1 MAKGDLMKTA
11 SIVLGVALLLISAI
25 SLAQDT
31 TSSGKSKSEVRTITG
46 CLTRGDSTDKLVLD
60 GNDGS
65 TWDVKSDKVVLADHV
80 GHTVTAKGTV
90 SNVTMHNMKEEAK
103 DAASSAGVKKHNSEH
118 GDLEIQSLKMVSKSC
133 K

>member
-1 MAKGDLMKTA
+1 MKTSGIA
-11 SIVLGVALLLISAI
+11 LALGLLLITTV

-31 TSSGKSKSEVRTITG
+31 TSSGKSKSDVRTITG
-46 CLTRGDSTDKLVLD
+46 CLAQGSSSDKYVLN

-65 TWDVKSDKVVLADHV
+65 TWDLKSDTVALADHI
-80 GHTVTAKGTV
+80 GHTITAKGTV

-103 DAASSAGVKKHNSEH
+103 DAASSAGVKKSNNEH
-118 GDLEIQSLKMVSKSC
+118 GDLEVASVKMVSKSC

>member
-1 MAKGDLMKTA
+1 MKT
-11 SIVLGVALLLISAI
+11 SGIVLALGLLLIAAV

-31 TSSGKSKSEVRTITG
+31 TSSGKSKSDVRTITG
-46 CLTRGDSTDKLVLD
+46 CLAQGSSSDKYVLN

-65 TWDVKSDKVVLADHV
+65 TWDLKSDTVALADHI
-80 GHTVTAKGTV
+80 GHTITAKGTA

-103 DAASSAGVKKHNSEH
+103 DAASSAGMKKSNNEH
-118 GDLEIQSLKMVSKSC
+118 GDLEVASVKMVSKSC